1 MTCIRV
7 FFNSRNVSAASG
19 FPESHLIFSTEN
31 THVLLIVVSLSQTSS
46 IKDGMVHARSP
57 NRASEDISPGLDSK
71 FISVP
76 GNNGTHDV
84 PGHFGKEAVQSTDIT
99 DPPVWL
105 KNLILALQ
113 GGTNFRVLNPAL
125 LVAEADAEVEDP
137 VAVFDELVP
146 VPEAVLEP
154 EVVVP
159 VAPVALLAALDEV
172 ELADETHETTDGK
185 LVTPEVL
192 HRF

>member
-1 MTCIRV
+1 MLHKPRFDPVCQRIMIAGSEAIPPHPFVICRVISHNSPTMTA
-7 FFNSRNVSAASG
+7 NPPSKPAPA
-19 FPESHLIFSTEN
+19 P
-31 THVLLIVVSLSQTSS
+31 
-46 IKDGMVHARSP
+46 
-57 NRASEDISPGLDSK
+57 ISFWS
-71 FISVP
+71 
-76 GNNGTHDV
+76 
-84 PGHFGKEAVQSTDIT
+84 
-99 DPPVWL
+99 
-105 KNLILALQ
+105 
-113 GGTNFRVLNPAL
+113 PAL
-125 LVAEADAEVEDP
+125 LVAEADAEVADP

-192 HRF
+192 HRFWA

>member
-1 MTCIRV
+1 MCII
-7 FFNSRNVSAASG
+7 S
-19 FPESHLIFSTEN
+19 LFSFWKHGN
-31 THVLLIVVSLSQTSS
+31 HVL
-46 IKDGMVHARSP
+46 
-57 NRASEDISPGLDSK
+57 
-71 FISVP
+71 F
-76 GNNGTHDV
+76 
-84 PGHFGKEAVQSTDIT
+84 
-99 DPPVWL
+99 
-105 KNLILALQ
+105 
-113 GGTNFRVLNPAL
+113 
-125 LVAEADAEVEDP
+125 
-137 VAVFDELVP
+137 AVFDELVP

>member
-1 MTCIRV
+1 M
-7 FFNSRNVSAASG
+7 
-19 FPESHLIFSTEN
+19 P
-31 THVLLIVVSLSQTSS
+31 
-46 IKDGMVHARSP
+46 
-57 NRASEDISPGLDSK
+57 
-71 FISVP
+71 
-76 GNNGTHDV
+76 
-84 PGHFGKEAVQSTDIT
+84 
-99 DPPVWL
+99 
-105 KNLILALQ
+105 
-113 GGTNFRVLNPAL
+113 PAL

>member
-1 MTCIRV
+1 
-7 FFNSRNVSAASG
+7 
-19 FPESHLIFSTEN
+19 
-31 THVLLIVVSLSQTSS
+31 
-46 IKDGMVHARSP
+46 MVHARSP

-125 LVAEADAEVEDP
+125 LVAEADAEVADP